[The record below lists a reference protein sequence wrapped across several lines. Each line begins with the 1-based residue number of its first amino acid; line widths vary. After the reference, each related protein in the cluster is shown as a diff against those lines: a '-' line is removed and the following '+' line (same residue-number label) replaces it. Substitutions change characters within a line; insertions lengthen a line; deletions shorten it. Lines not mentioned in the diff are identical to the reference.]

1 MQVPSEVITK
11 KLKSLE
17 SGDPSAF
24 NELFPFVYQE
34 LRNVARRVRW
44 QSFGLETMN
53 TTALVHE
60 AYMKLVDQKS
70 ASFENRAHFF
80 HIAARAMRQI
90 LINYAQYRNAKKR
103 GGPEPNIPIEQLN
116 VQIPMTEGLVDDLL
130 SLNTTLERLA
140 EISDRQA
147 NVVECRFFGG
157 MSLEETAK
165 ALSISPAT
173 VKRDWN
179 FARAWLYQQMKNERP

>member
-1 MQVPSEVITK
+1 MQFSSEVITQ

-17 SGDPSAF
+17 AGDAQAF
-24 NELFPFVYQE
+24 NDLFPFVYQE

-70 ASFENRAHFF
+70 ATFENRAHFF

-90 LINYAQYRNAKKR
+90 LINYAQYRHAKKR
-103 GGPEPNIPIEQLN
+103 GGTEPSIPMDQLN
-116 VQIPMTEGLVDDLL
+116 VQIPMDDVLVDDLL
-130 SLNTTLERLA
+130 SLNTTLEKLSQ
-140 EISDRQA
+140 ISDRQA

-179 FARAWLYQQMKNERP
+179 FARAWLYQQMKQERP